1 MVWELFIKGL
11 LLGFAVAV
19 PVGPI
24 GLLCMD
30 RSLRH
35 GKTCGF
41 FTGLGAAV
49 ADTLYGAIAA
59 FGLSSILDLIIGY
72 EPQLRLFGGVILVIV
87 GVKMYLTPPPNLS
100 QVHEKGAPRPLVKMF
115 SESLLLTLSNPM
127 TILGFMAVYA
137 GLGIKAEG
145 LTQIW
150 IVLLGVFLGASA
162 WWMSLSVGTGLMKQK
177 LNQAFLD
184 RFSKG
189 AALVVGLFGVVALV
203 RSLMKF

>member
-1 MVWELFIKGL
+1 MEWILFGKGL

-41 FTGLGAAV
+41 FTGLGAGV
-49 ADTLYGAIAA
+49 ADTMYGAIAA
-59 FGLSSILDLIIGY
+59 FGISSVLDMIIGY
-72 EPQLRLFGGVILVIV
+72 EKELRLFGGLVLIIV
-87 GVKMYLTPPPNLS
+87 ATKMYLTPPPDLNK
-100 QVHEKGAPRPLVKMF
+100 VRCPTEKRPIGKMF
-115 SESLLLTLSNPM
+115 WESFILTLSNPM

-145 LTQIW
+145 LNQIL
-150 IVLLGVFLGASA
+150 IVLLGVFLGSCL
-162 WWMSLSVGTGLMKQK
+162 WWMSLSVGTGLLKQK
-177 LNQAFLD
+177 LTQSFLAK
-184 RFSKG
+184 FSQG
-189 AALVVGLFGVVALV
+189 AAIVVGLFGIAALV
-203 RSLMKF
+203 RGLI

>member
-1 MVWELFIKGL
+1 MEWILFGKGL

-41 FTGLGAAV
+41 FTGLGAGV

-59 FGLSSILDLIIGY
+59 FGISSVLDTIMGYEKELRVFGGIILII
-72 EPQLRLFGGVILVIV
+72 VS
-87 GVKMYLTPPPNLS
+87 VKMYLTPPPDLNK
-100 QVHEKGAPRPLVKMF
+100 VRCPKEKRPIGKMF
-115 SESLLLTLSNPM
+115 WESFILTLSNPM

-137 GLGIKAEG
+137 GLGINADG
-145 LTQIW
+145 MNQIL
-150 IVLLGVFLGASA
+150 IVLLGVFLGSSL
-162 WWMSLSVGTGLMKQK
+162 WWMSLSVGTGLLKQK
-177 LNQAFLD
+177 LTQNFLV
-184 RFSKG
+184 RFSHI
-189 AALVVGLFGVVALV
+189 AAIIVGLFGVAALV
-203 RSLMKF
+203 RSIVKF